1 MCHCFP
7 STYTTIREHHRCHT
21 CELTTAGVAPAT
33 EIRAGCTNTRY
44 DRGGHSQ
51 GAWRVCECDHREPYF
66 RLKTP
71 THRYRPCLMYTWGLG
86 TFAFSLG
93 VLGTSELRT
102 KSVNLLLPRGIS
114 RGARVARGTWHF
126 R

>member
-1 MCHCFP
+1 MH
-7 STYTTIREHHRCHT
+7 EH
-21 CELTTAGVAPAT
+21 
-33 EIRAGCTNTRY
+33 
-44 DRGGHSQ
+44 RGGHSQ

-102 KSVNLLLPRGIS
+102 KSVNLLLPRASQGVLGS
-114 RGARVARGTWHF
+114 QVAHGTF
-126 R
+126 DDREVLGECSDAGG